1 MLSKFPHLEKS
12 SIYLPY
18 GFVDPGLIQRQ
29 VRMPFGK
36 IGVGRDSLDDLFDL
50 ESDENSSQ
58 KEKNRVKEKGGL
70 PTLISTDSI
79 RTISSLQ
86 NRMTRPTVLEVGRSK
101 GRRYSRIIQR
111 FPAIVSDGKVKRRS
125 GFYYWWNKKEVL
137 VSKTLGTTKY
147 KEVAKQVEILLKECT
162 RFYLIYCDTYNT
174 KSR

>member
-1 MLSKFPHLEKS
+1 MLGHFPHLEKS

-18 GFVDPGLIQRQ
+18 GFIDTGFRQRQ
-29 VRMPFGK
+29 IPSPFGK
-36 IGVGRDSLDDLFDL
+36 IGIGKNSLDDLFEVEFED
-50 ESDENSSQ
+50 SSQ
-58 KEKNRVKEKGGL
+58 KKKNKVKERGGL
-70 PTLISTDSI
+70 PTLISTDSFK
-79 RTISSLQ
+79 TISSL
-86 NRMTRPTVLEVGRSK
+86 RDRCTRPTVLEVGRSK

-137 VSKTLGTTKY
+137 ISKTLGTTKY
-147 KEVAKQVEILLKECT
+147 KEVSKQVELLLKECI